1 MPYAGSAYQS
11 TRLSLPSDSL
21 PRWMSDPKR
30 QTWWSSAP
38 MSTPGRDA
46 HPGSIIRLA
55 RLARG
60 ETQLQAGRACG
71 FSQSEISRIE
81 NGKAHA
87 YDIRLLARLA
97 RHLDIPPHML
107 GLAPAAV
114 EGAEPPV
121 NRRQFVSGAAAALVG
136 VTVPG
141 VFGGAYRDGERL
153 DVGFTSALLRL
164 RWLDDADNAPEPN
177 LALFG
182 KGVTRAKAN
191 YQACRYV
198 ETAAE
203 LPRLLAGLDTATST
217 FSGDDRR
224 TAEALAADA
233 YHVAASLQLKL
244 GNEGP
249 AWMAADASMR
259 AARRSGDPVTVA
271 CSARI
276 LTHALM
282 DAHRH
287 RDAVT
292 VARHS
297 AERLAASWN
306 HPDDEALSVYGSL
319 LLRGAIAAA
328 RQGDGSI
335 SAELLAE
342 AEHAGRRLG
351 ADRNLRWTAFG
362 PTNVQLHQVNVAAIL
377 GNAGVALRRA
387 QAVDFDRIPIVERKA
402 AFLID
407 VAGAYLQW
415 GKHEQAYHALL
426 GAERVAPQELSRRP
440 AVRQLVHDTWAG
452 SPPSLSRQVEQLAS
466 RIGLAA

>member
-1 MPYAGSAYQS
+1 
-11 TRLSLPSDSL
+11 
-21 PRWMSDPKR
+21 MSDPNQ
-30 QTWWSSAP
+30 QTWWASAP

-46 HPGSIIRLA
+46 PPGSIIRMA

-97 RHLDIPPHML
+97 RHLDIPPHLL
-107 GLAPAAV
+107 GLAAAAV

-121 NRRQFVSGAAAALVG
+121 NRRQFVTGAAAALVG

-141 VFGGAYRDGERL
+141 VFGGGDRSREGERL
-153 DVGFTSALLRL
+153 DAGLTSALLRL
-164 RWLDDADNAPEPN
+164 RWLDDTDNGPEPN
-177 LALFG
+177 LAFLG
-182 KGVTRAKAN
+182 KGVARAKAN

-217 FSGDDRR
+217 FDGDDQR
-224 TAEALAADA
+224 TAETLAADA

-271 CSARI
+271 SSARI

-287 RDAVT
+287 HDAVT
-292 VARHS
+292 VARHT
-297 AERLAASWN
+297 AEKLAASWN
-306 HPDDEALSVYGSL
+306 HPDDETLSVYGSL

-328 RQGDGSI
+328 RQGDGSKA
-335 SAELLAE
+335 AELLAE
-342 AEHAGRRLG
+342 AEDTGRRIG

-362 PTNVQLHQVNVAAIL
+362 PTNVQLHQVNVAGIL

-387 QAVDFDRIPIVERKA
+387 QAVHFDQIPIVERKA

-440 AVRQLVHDTWAG
+440 AVRQLVRDTWAG
-452 SPPSLSRQVEQLAS
+452 SPASLSRQVEQLAA
-466 RIGLAA
+466 RIGIAA